1 MAEIPLKPAS
11 REDIRRLESALL
23 VMSLYDRETVEAVK
37 DPAQRVTWVDSLYVA
52 AAALARERAGM
63 PPSRIAEEL
72 GVSEATVRRH
82 LKGET
87 KAGQLVAKVYEKLL
101 KEGFRVELPPELAEQ
116 CRGEVAELRE
126 KLEKVKK
133 ALAEIQSWL

>member
-101 KEGFRVELPPELAEQ
+101 KEGFRVESPPEPAEQ

>member
-116 CRGEVAELRE
+116 CRREVAELRE